1 MEKMNA
7 LTLIITLVVGVIL
20 TGALLGPVIN
30 DASQT
35 EKTFENSGYFYMD
48 EIDTT
53 TSRTIVV
60 DSADLSTI
68 LVDDVAVPNGST
80 GIGAT
85 IVCSDDWLI
94 RTTSTG
100 AQVFTSS
107 GAGAGTSAGQPIM
120 TITIEGG
127 EVEVTASSTTTLSFT
142 EGFCISKTKGDWVM
156 KAANT
161 PVYMVAGSDI
171 VNSELTAMGRT
182 SAGGNNSI
190 GVRITG
196 TVLDVNI
203 SEFTN
208 TSVVFGD
215 PTINATAINGYAG
228 LYSLSNIKFTGT
240 IDDNTSNVT
249 YDRFIVPSSVTAE
262 LSQHLTPGQISL
274 IGAIPVMVIVALLM
288 VAIGGI
294 ALRRND

>member
-1 MEKMNA
+1 MEKTN
-7 LTLIITLVVGVIL
+7 LLTLVVTLTVGIIL
-20 TGALLGPVIN
+20 AGSLLMPVIS

-48 EIDTT
+48 EIDAA

-60 DSADLSTI
+60 DSSDLSTI

-80 GIGAT
+80 SIGAT
-85 IVCSDDWLI
+85 IVCSDNWLI
-94 RTTSTG
+94 RTTASG

-107 GAGAGTSAGQPIM
+107 GAGPGTSAGQPVM

-127 EVEVTASSTTTLSFT
+127 NVEVTASSTTTLTFT
-142 EGFCISKTKGDWVM
+142 EGFCISKTKGEWVM

-171 VNSELTAMGRT
+171 VDSELTAMGRT
-182 SAGGNNSI
+182 SAGGNNAI

-215 PTINATAINGYAG
+215 PTINANAINGY
-228 LYSLSNIKFTGT
+228 Y
-240 IDDNTSNVT
+240 
-249 YDRFIVPSSVTAE
+249 
-262 LSQHLTPGQISL
+262 
-274 IGAIPVMVIVALLM
+274 
-288 VAIGGI
+288 
-294 ALRRND
+294 